1 MSTLTKV
8 ELTQANTA
16 LAQDNMALRARVAQ
30 LEGDIERR
38 LAQLGRVQEQ
48 VLLLEEKLLNVTSV
62 ASAVNK
68 ASTPRW
74 QVERAEAMRI
84 AKGMAMAARMV
95 VKV

>member
-8 ELTQANTA
+8 ELVQANTA
-16 LAQDNMALRARVAQ
+16 LAQDNMELRARVAQ
-30 LEGDIERR
+30 LEGDIKRITE
-38 LAQLGRVQEQ
+38 
-48 VLLLEEKLLNVTSV
+48 V

-68 ASTPRW
+68 ASMPRW

-84 AKGMAMAARMV
+84 ARGIAMAARMV